1 MKFCRFTM
9 TSGPGCWERETSPGR
24 FSTTAPGNRL
34 PGGLNFAPAG
44 YPNIK
49 CAESLEVVLGASGVW
64 PTRLDGSL
72 RRHAHGFATLK
83 RGRES
88 AGAVTRS
95 NAQWIEEL
103 RSWPRPDLSHRHR
116 SCVRIYGLYA
126 EVGGEHASRAPTD
139 PIESALATVRFRPT
153 KTRGTS
159 ARQIANNDR
168 LYLEGRYLICIR

>member
-24 FSTTAPGNRL
+24 CSTTAPGNRL

-44 YPNIK
+44 YRNNK
-49 CAESLEVVLGASGVW
+49 RAESPEVVLGASGIW

-72 RRHAHGFATLK
+72 QRHAHGFATLK

-88 AGAVTRS
+88 AGTVTPL
-95 NAQWIEEL
+95 NAQWIEEQ
-103 RSWPRPDLSHRHR
+103 RSWRRPDLSHRHR
-116 SCVRIYGLYA
+116 GCVRIDGLYA
-126 EVGGEHASRAPTD
+126 DVRGEHASRAPTD

-153 KTRGTS
+153 KTRGAS
-159 ARQIANNDR
+159 A
-168 LYLEGRYLICIR
+168 G